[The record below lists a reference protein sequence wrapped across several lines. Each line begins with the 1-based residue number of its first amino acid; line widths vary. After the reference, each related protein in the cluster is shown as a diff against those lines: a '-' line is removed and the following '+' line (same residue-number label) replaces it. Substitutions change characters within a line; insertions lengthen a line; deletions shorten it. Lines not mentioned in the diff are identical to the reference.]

1 MEVILKNDVENLGF
15 TDDLVTVKNGYARN
29 FLIPQGHAIL
39 ATSSAKKVL
48 AETLKQRAYKE
59 QKLVDDAK
67 KQAAKMAELEIKLTA
82 KTGEGDKLFGSISN
96 ADVAA
101 ALENEGITLEK
112 KYINVAGGLIK
123 RTGQYDA
130 AVRFHRDV
138 VATLTF
144 QVIAEAK

>member
-15 TDDLVTVKNGYARN
+15 ADDLVTVKNGYARN

-67 KQAAKMAELEIKLTA
+67 KQAAKLADLEIKLTA

-112 KYINVAGGLIK
+112 KYITVPGGLIK
-123 RTGQYDA
+123 RTGQYEA

-138 VATLTF
+138 IATLPF